1 MYQVLYAG
9 FDTLDIAFEAT
20 LPQETLDV
28 LEQAR
33 NQAEASQKE
42 EPVKIGRDDGTFL
55 IKPHGQRGGFR
66 YIVTNGPTG
75 AIFSIK
81 KNATNPNDWNL
92 FVSVRA
98 LCLLTKGYDGTK
110 VWLHDTLAA
119 MGFTVK
125 SHSVNRL
132 DYAVDIL
139 APDFRLDPNCFV
151 TPAQSKIGMFWS
163 KEALLDD
170 DGNKAQAVMRGH
182 NFESV
187 TIGKM
192 PNRQVIVYDKRR
204 AAIDLK
210 TPYWF
215 EAWGIDK
222 DDPGARVWRVEIR
235 AGKGL
240 FEKKL
245 LKRPLSAIEAIFGDY
260 LRDTAHQ
267 MRYVTTREDISNV
280 TRAKLHPLWQA
291 LTEHLS
297 ELPES
302 AEPALPEAR
311 ALEILRRQRSDMA
324 VKQAFGNLLNA
335 LVLNGMSP
343 DDIAKNLPQHAE
355 IFGTSYRNELGEK
368 TLKKKAAETA
378 ERLLP
383 LILSRRFQS
392 TIT

>member
-1 MYQVLYAG
+1 MYQVLHAG

-33 NQAEASQKE
+33 NQAEVSQKD
-42 EPVKIGRDDGTFL
+42 EPVRIGNSQENFL

-66 YIVTNGPTG
+66 YIVTNGPTR

-98 LCLLTKGYDGTK
+98 LCLLTKGYNGTK
-110 VWLHDTLAA
+110 AWLHYTLAA

-151 TPAQSKIGMFWS
+151 TPAQSKVGMFWS
-163 KEALLDD
+163 KDTLLDD
-170 DGNKAQAVMRGH
+170 EGNKAQAVMRGH

-222 DDPGARVWRVEIR
+222 DDPGARVWRVEFR
-235 AGKGL
+235 AGKGV

-260 LRDTAHQ
+260 LRDTANQ
-267 MRYVTTREDISNV
+267 VRYVASRDEISNV
-280 TRAKLHPLWQA
+280 TRAKLNPLWRLLA
-291 LTEHLS
+291 EHLA
-297 ELPES
+297 ELPENS
-302 AEPALPEAR
+302 EPALPDAR
-311 ALEILRRQRSDMA
+311 VIEIIRQQRHDMA
-324 VKQAFGNLLNA
+324 LKQAFGNLLNA
-335 LVLNGMSP
+335 LLLHGISSE
-343 DDIAKNLPQHAE
+343 DISMKLPQLAE
-355 IFGTSYRNELGEK
+355 NAATTYANDLGHY
-368 TLKKKAAETA
+368 LLRKKATEIAH
-378 ERLLP
+378 RLGH
-383 LILSRRFQS
+383 IIQK
-392 TIT
+392 

>member
-20 LPQETLDV
+20 LPQDALDV

-33 NQAEASQKE
+33 SQAEASQKE
-42 EPVKIGRDDGTFL
+42 EPVRIGNAQGNFL

-98 LCLLTKGYDGTK
+98 LCLLTKGYEGTK
-110 VWLHDTLAA
+110 VWLHDILAA

-151 TPAQSKIGMFWS
+151 TPAQSKVGMFWS
-163 KEALLDD
+163 KDSLLDD

-215 EAWGIDK
+215 ETWGIDK

-235 AGKGL
+235 AGKGV

-245 LKRPLSAIEAIFGDY
+245 IKRPLPAIEAIYGDY
-260 LRDTAHQ
+260 LRDTTQ
-267 MRYVTTREDISNV
+267 QVRCVNSRDGISNI
-280 TRAKLHPLWQA
+280 TRTTAHPLWQT
-291 LTEHLS
+291 LVEHLA
-297 ELPES
+297 ELPDS
-302 AEPALPEAR
+302 YAPALPEAR
-311 ALEILRRQRSDMA
+311 ALEILRQQRSQMA
-324 VKQAFGNLLNA
+324 IKQGMGNILNA
-335 LVLNGMSP
+335 LILEGNSP
-343 DDIAKNLPQHAE
+343 HEITKNLSTHMKNTAE
-355 IFGTSYRNELGEK
+355 IYTADLGHA
-368 TLKKKAAETA
+368 LLHKKIDEILG
-378 ERLLP
+378 RLSPLLP
-383 LILSRRFQS
+383 SRR
-392 TIT
+392 